1 MRPRLSPVDLEL
13 FANRLIGVADEMG
26 VVLQA
31 AGFSPNIKERRDFSC
46 ALFDPR
52 GAMVAH
58 AAHIPVHLG
67 STPLSVRAAIQQTRM
82 EDGDIVIL
90 NDPYAGGTHL
100 PDVTLVAPVF
110 LTDGRKPVAF
120 VADRAHHA
128 DIGGASPGSMALTTD
143 IHQEGFRIPPV
154 HLCRNGAFVRD
165 TLELFLANTRVRE
178 ERLGDLDAQ
187 VAALKAGAARIRDL
201 MTRFGVTAVAQ
212 AMQELQDYSA
222 RLVAAFFAELP
233 AGEWKAQD
241 VLDDDGAGG
250 TDIIIKAAIRRKGT
264 RLEVDFDGSSPQVRG
279 PLNANLAVTTSA
291 VFYVI
296 ACLAGRRV
304 PANSGMMTRVKIRAP
319 QGSVVNCKY
328 PSAVA
333 GGNVETSQRIVDV
346 LLRAFATALPGKV
359 PAASC
364 GTMTNVALG
373 GFDPFRQR
381 YFSYYETVGGGAG
394 AGPDRAGANAMQ
406 THMTNTWNTPVETLE
421 AYYPLRVRRYAV
433 RRASGGEGLHRG
445 GDGIEREIEA
455 LAETQLTLL
464 AERRDRGPYGLEG
477 GGEGK
482 AGCDRC
488 TRAGSDRAMQIPAKV
503 SLLLQPGDRVEVA
516 TPGGGGWGNALGT
529 TSHAAGNRTRH
540 KNEERSVVKT
550 KRKRA

>member
-1 MRPRLSPVDLEL
+1 MAARLGPVDLEL

-67 STPLSVRAAIQQTRM
+67 STPLSVRAALERTRM
-82 EDGDIVIL
+82 VSGDIVIL

-110 LTDGRKPVAF
+110 LPSGRQAVAL

-128 DIGGASPGSMALTTD
+128 DIGGASPGSMALATD
-143 IHQEGFRIPPV
+143 VHQEGFRIPPV
-154 HLCRNGAFVRD
+154 HLCRGGAFVRD

-187 VAALKAGAARIRDL
+187 VAALRAGAARVQDL
-201 MTRFGVTAVAQ
+201 VSRFGAKALAR
-212 AMQELQDYSA
+212 AMQELQDYST
-222 RLVAAFFAELP
+222 RLVRAFVRELP
-233 AGEWKAQD
+233 AGEWKAED
-241 VLDDDGAGG
+241 VLDDDGTG
-250 TDIIIKAAIRRKGT
+250 TADIAIRVTIRRRAT
-264 RLEVDFDGSSPQVRG
+264 RLEIDFEGSSAQVRG
-279 PLNANLAVTTSA
+279 PLNANLAITTSA

-304 PANSGMMTRVKIRAP
+304 PANSGMMAPVRIRAP
-319 QGSVVNCKY
+319 KGSIVNCEF
-328 PSAVA
+328 PAAVA

-346 LLRAFATALPGKV
+346 LLRAFAQALPDKV

-373 GFDPFRQR
+373 GFDPLRGR
-381 YFSYYETVGGGAG
+381 HFSYYETVGGGAG
-394 AGPDRAGANAMQ
+394 AGPVRPGASALQ
-406 THMTNTWNTPVETLE
+406 THMTNTWNTPIETLE
-421 AYYPLRVRRYAV
+421 AYYPLRVRKYAV
-433 RRASGGEGLHRG
+433 RRLSGGPGKHAG
-445 GDGIEREIEA
+445 GDGIEREIEV
-455 LAETQLTLL
+455 LTETQLTLL
-464 AERRDRGPYGLEG
+464 AERREHGPYGLAG
-477 GGEGK
+477 GAEGK
-482 AGCDRC
+482 PGRDQL
-488 TRAGSDRAMQIPAKV
+488 TRDGSDVAIHIPAKA
-503 SLLLQPGDRVEVA
+503 SLTLAPGDRVNVA
-516 TPGGGGWGNALGT
+516 TPGGGGWG
-529 TSHAAGNRTRH
+529 RTRSETAAAVGDRSG
-540 KNEERSVVKT
+540 EERRRPHVVKP